1 MKDMHLPFDFQG
13 KRGFDSLVFKDLSPS
28 CLSDPYFYKNQFTQ
42 TTLVEPTSVLDNIS
56 SPNPPTSTSTLSSSL
71 GSGRAGGGGGGC
83 STDTAA
89 VAAVSG
95 KPSSNWAQ
103 NEANSSINVVGQQ
116 IQEVSGGGDRHRS
129 IEKCGL
135 GMEDW
140 ESVLSESAAASPSQE
155 QSVLGWIMGDVE
167 DPSLGLN
174 KVLQIGGG
182 DYDFNVGFGGMNQGF
197 GLENSNTIG
206 SSSAHLMPTSYPQ
219 KVTTDFTN
227 AQNPM
232 FSLLENNVGSTVN
245 QPQQIYNPQM
255 LINQNQALQNQNPS
269 FFLPVSYNDTQQ
281 DEQLFVPP
289 HPKRHNSGN
298 LESTSPVP
306 KGPFLDSGQEVFSG
320 RQQQH
325 QQNSFPGV
333 QNISQQRSSVV
344 ARPKFVRDDIGQQQ
358 LQQQAII
365 DQLFKASELLLSG
378 NVILLQGILARLNH
392 QLSPI
397 GKPFLRSAYYCKE
410 ALQLLLQ
417 TNNNMNPLSTSNSSP
432 FNLIFKIG
440 AYKSF
445 SEISPVLQFAN
456 FTCNQAL
463 LEATDGFDRI
473 HIIDFDIGYGGQ
485 WASFMQ
491 ELALKNDGVP
501 LLKITAFASP
511 STPHDQLELGL
522 TRENLNHFANEINM
536 GFEFE
541 IVSLDALASTL
552 WSLPLHVSESDA
564 VAVNLPAGSFF
575 NQQVSL
581 PMVLRFIK
589 QLSPKIVVSADRGCD
604 RTDLPFPNHVI
615 HVVQSYTNL
624 LESLDA
630 VNLNHDALNKIERFL
645 LQPGIEKI
653 VMNRYR
659 SPEKSQHWRTL
670 FLSSGFSPLGF
681 SNFTESQAECVVK
694 RTPVQGY
701 HVEKRQSS
709 LVLCWQRRELISVSA
724 WRC

>member
-1 MKDMHLPFDFQG
+1 MKDMHLPLPLDFQG
-13 KRGFDSLVFKDLSPS
+13 NWGFDFLVSKDLISS
-28 CLSDPYFYKNQFTQ
+28 CLSDPYFQKYQNIQ
-42 TTLVEPTSVLDNIS
+42 TTLVEPTSVLDSIS
-56 SPNPPTSTSTLSSSL
+56 SPNPPTSTSTLSSSF
-71 GSGRAGGGGGGC
+71 GSGRAGRGG

-89 VAAVSG
+89 VAEVSG
-95 KPSSNWAQ
+95 NPSSNWAQ

-116 IQEVSGGGDRHRS
+116 IQEISGCGDTNRS

-174 KVLQIGGG
+174 KVFQIGGG
-182 DYDFNVGFGGMNQGF
+182 DFDFNGGFGGINQGF
-197 GLENSNTIG
+197 GLEYGNTVC
-206 SSSAHLMPTSYPQ
+206 SSSAHMMPTSFPQ
-219 KVTTDFTN
+219 KIPPNYTN
-227 AQNPM
+227 PQNPM
-232 FSLLENNVGSTVN
+232 FSPLANNVGSISVN
-245 QPQQIYNPQM
+245 QPQQIYNPQL
-255 LINQNQALQNQNPS
+255 LINQHQAQQTQNPAY
-269 FFLPVSYNDTQQ
+269 FLPVLFNNTQQ
-281 DEQLFVPP
+281 DPHLLVPP
-289 HPKRHNSGN
+289 HPKRQNSGH
-298 LESTSPVP
+298 LKSTSPVL
-306 KGPFLDSGQEVFSG
+306 KGPFLDSGQEMFSG
-320 RQQQH
+320 KPQQQL
-325 QQNSFPGV
+325 QQLQQHSFPGV
-333 QNISQQRSSVV
+333 PNFSQQRSSMV
-344 ARPKFVRDDIGQQQ
+344 ARPKFVQDELG
-358 LQQQAII
+358 QQQAII
-365 DQLFKASELLLSG
+365 DQLYKASELILSG

-397 GKPFLRSAYYCKE
+397 GKPFYRSAYYCKE

-417 TNNNMNPLSTSNSSP
+417 TNNNMNPSSTTNSSP

-445 SEISPVLQFAN
+445 SEVSPVLQFAN

-473 HIIDFDIGYGGQ
+473 HIFDFDIGYGGQ

-491 ELALKNDGVP
+491 ELALKNGGVSS
-501 LLKITAFASP
+501 LKITAFASP

-522 TRENLNHFANEINM
+522 TRENLNHFAAEINM
-536 GFEFE
+536 AFDFE
-541 IVSLDALASTL
+541 ILSVDAVASAS
-552 WSLPLHVSESDA
+552 WSLPLHVLESDA

-575 NQQVSL
+575 NYQVSL
-581 PMVLRFIK
+581 PMVLRFIT

-653 VMNRYR
+653 LLGRYR
-659 SPEKSQHWRTL
+659 SPQKSQHWRTL
-670 FLSSGFSPLGF
+670 FLSSGFSALGF

-701 HVEKRQSS
+701 HVEKRHSS

-724 WRC
+724 WKC